1 MCSACRTWW
10 ATSACSAAFNPL
22 KGLAYLFG
30 NGMAGFLSL
39 GSIFLVVTGGEA
51 LYADMG
57 HFGRSP
63 IRSAGS
69 PWRCRA

>member
-1 MCSACRTWW
+1 MGAGGAESAQGPDQFF
-10 ATSACSAAFNPL
+10 SN
-22 KGLAYLFG
+22 GL
-30 NGMAGFLSL
+30 AGFLSL

-63 IRSAGS
+63 IRVGWFTVAL
-69 PWRCRA
+69 PA